1 MACHSTSDPALIS
14 VVAYDRPF
22 QRQSIAVPYLTL
34 RLAGIRAFMGGSLT
48 VPAVLSPSIPP
59 IDRLA
64 HAFLTGEAV
73 VPADL
78 ELSFLNDWIDQQFK
92 EIPVMVRFTGTDI
105 DLQTMVANFDHTG
118 ELLISVAH
126 NDHPF
131 LSGFQ
136 NAKFRAVHD
145 WHHLVVGAD
154 SSFRGEVATF
164 KHAAMHAPK
173 EMRWMLFSEIVLQ
186 AATAIST
193 GDFAAQKLVRIPG
206 L

>member
-1 MACHSTSDPALIS
+1 MTGLSSVNRSPLLI
-14 VVAYDRPF
+14 RPCF
-22 QRQSIAVPYLTL
+22 WPVSGFLYGGPIAVLT
-34 RLAGIRAFMGGSLT
+34 
-48 VPAVLSPSIPP
+48 VLSPSIPP

-64 HAFLTGEAV
+64 HAFLTGEPVDPTAR
-73 VPADL
+73 
-78 ELSFLNDWIDQQFK
+78 ELSLLNAWIDAQFK
-92 EIPVMVRFTGTDI
+92 QIPVMVRFTGTDV

-145 WHHLVVGAD
+145 WHHLITSAD
-154 SSFRGEVATF
+154 STFKGEVATF

-173 EMRWMLFSEIVLQ
+173 EMRWMLFSEVVLQ